1 VVPAA
6 YSSFLV
12 ASTQA
17 SAALIGLLFVA
28 VSIAPERV
36 FGPGAQSTR
45 KAMALSS
52 FTAMANVFFVSFG
65 SLIPDLAF
73 GTIVVAAGIVA
84 ASQTLSLLSLVGSWR
99 AEGSQLRGIALFA
112 ISGGIYAFEIVI
124 GLQLLYGTPDKALF
138 TELETLMLGI
148 FSIGL
153 ARAWELLGAPHS
165 RSAIGMLTG
174 WLVRSKGSGDKPEE
188 GGGKGSTS

>member
-1 VVPAA
+1 MVPAP
-6 YSSFLV
+6 YTSFLV

-36 FGPGAQSTR
+36 FGAGAESTR

-52 FTAMANVFFVSFG
+52 FTAMANIFFVSFG
-65 SLIPDLAF
+65 SLIPDLTF
-73 GTIVVAAGIVA
+73 GIMVVVAGAVA
-84 ASQTLSLLSLVGSWR
+84 MSQTVSLLSLLGSWR
-99 AEGSQLRGIALFA
+99 QESNLVRGVALFA
-112 ISGGIYAFEIVI
+112 VSLGVYGYEIVI
-124 GLQLLYGTPDKALF
+124 GLQLLYGTSNNALF
-138 TELETLMLGI
+138 TALEALMLGI

-165 RSAIGMLTG
+165 RGAVRILTS
-174 WLVRSKGSGDKPEE
+174 WLERKAGTKPEDQE
-188 GGGKGSTS
+188 TKSST

>member
-1 VVPAA
+1 VVPAPYA
-6 YSSFLV
+6 NFLV

-28 VSIAPERV
+28 VSIAPDRV
-36 FGPGAQSTR
+36 FGAGAESTR

-52 FTAMANVFFVSFG
+52 FTAMANIFFVSFG
-65 SLIPDLAF
+65 SLIPDLTF
-73 GTIVVAAGIVA
+73 GIMVVVAGVVA
-84 ASQTLSLLSLVGSWR
+84 ASQTLSLLSLLGSWR
-99 AEGSQLRGIALFA
+99 REGSGVRGIALFA
-112 ISGGIYAFEIVI
+112 ISMGLYVYEIVI
-124 GLQLLYGTPDKALF
+124 GLQLLYGAPNNALF

-165 RSAIGMLTG
+165 RGALGFVSG
-174 WLVRSKGSGDKPEE
+174 WLERKAADKAEDPET
-188 GGGKGSTS
+188 KSST

>member
-1 VVPAA
+1 MVPAPYA
-6 YSSFLV
+6 NFLV

-36 FGPGAQSTR
+36 FGTGADSTR

-52 FTAMANVFFVSFG
+52 FTAMANIFFVSFG
-65 SLIPDLAF
+65 SLIPDLTF
-73 GTIVVAAGIVA
+73 GIMVVVAGVVA
-84 ASQTLSLLSLVGSWR
+84 ASQTLSLVSLIGSWR
-99 AEGSQLRGIALFA
+99 QEGALVRGIALLA
-112 ISGGIYAFEIVI
+112 ISLGIYLFEIVI
-124 GLQLLYGTPDKALF
+124 GLQLLYGTPNNALF

-153 ARAWELLGAPHS
+153 ARAWELLGAPHG
-165 RSAIGMLTG
+165 RGAFGLITG
-174 WLVRSKGSGDKPEE
+174 WLERRAGDKPEDA
-188 GGGKGSTS
+188 GGKGST